1 LMPHI
6 NMDIEWR
13 GTKAVD
19 YDWND
24 DRR

>member
-1 LMPHI
+1 MPHI

-24 DRR
+24 ERR